1 LNLQNKRLVLA
12 VDDLDELPD
21 EAKAAIAK
29 LKERVNGDG
38 SISIEVELHDK
49 LVALDRLGK
58 SIGFLV
64 AEANADAAEA
74 AKRII
79 ADSESTNAVERALLL
94 SIRDIAQ
101 GQLISILRR
110 GTPSV
115 AGPETDI
122 AERALQALQL
132 MIFNG
137 IKSLAAQLRRR
148 ANVEFD
154 ETAALF
160 IPWRGVPK
168 NLARRT

>member
-94 SIRDIAQ
+94 SIRDNRCALYPLAR
-101 GQLISILRR
+101 GAEESGAANLGFGGALYLLGPPERCSGCSIL
-110 GTPSV
+110 
-115 AGPETDI
+115 
-122 AERALQALQL
+122 L
-132 MIFNG
+132 
-137 IKSLAAQLRRR
+137 IKM
-148 ANVEFD
+148 
-154 ETAALF
+154 
-160 IPWRGVPK
+160 
-168 NLARRT
+168 